1 MYGSLRVM
9 LISKIFAFFEVS
21 TMKTIISTPFAP
33 APIGPYN
40 QAIQYGGMLFVSGQ
54 IALNP
59 ETGAFENDNI
69 QAETFRVMENLR
81 AILAEAG
88 YTFDNVLKTTI
99 FLKSMDDFAKVN
111 EIYGSY
117 FTADFPARETVEV
130 ARLPKDAN
138 VEISVVAGL

>member
-1 MYGSLRVM
+1 
-9 LISKIFAFFEVS
+9 
-21 TMKTIISTPFAP
+21 MKQVISTPFAP
-33 APIGPYN
+33 EPIGPYN